1 MKLTQSDLNQFIGTA
16 HYYGHP
22 LFPTLVFTDGIKF
35 LAEKAGA
42 FWLIDIVGSY
52 QPKLKREPFQLWRLE
67 KADEGAVVT
76 CRQDTNEPDL
86 VRQEIPYTDFPFD
99 DLGDSFEWYV
109 CQNDETTFVMLLKS
123 EY

>member
-1 MKLTQSDLNQFIGTA
+1 MKQSDLDQFIGTE
-16 HYYGHP
+16 HWYRHP
-22 LFPTLVFTDGIKF
+22 LCRTLLFTDGIQF

-52 QPKLKREPFQLWRLE
+52 QPDLKRESFQLWRLE
-67 KADEGAVVT
+67 KADKGAVVT
-76 CRQDTNEPDL
+76 CRRDTNTSDL
-86 VRQEIPYTDFPFD
+86 VRQEIEYSDFPFD
-99 DLGDSFEWYV
+99 DLGDIFEWYV